1 MNLQIARACL
11 TATDHILVT
20 RTWSDVMETLIKQK
34 QETNNYS
41 FELSPGLANLRTSNP
56 N

>member
-1 MNLQIARACL
+1 
-11 TATDHILVT
+11 
-20 RTWSDVMETLIKQK
+20 METLIKQK